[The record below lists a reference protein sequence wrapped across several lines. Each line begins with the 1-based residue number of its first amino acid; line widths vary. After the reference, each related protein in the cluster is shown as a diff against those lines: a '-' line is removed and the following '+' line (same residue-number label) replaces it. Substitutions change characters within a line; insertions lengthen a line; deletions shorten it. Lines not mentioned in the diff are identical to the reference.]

1 MSTPY
6 KIPKDHRVGVGLG
19 AIRSFDPCMPCTTH
33 LHMDDRTIS
42 REIIS
47 CACGSEG
54 PHTH

>member
-1 MSTPY
+1 VL
-6 KIPKDHRVGVGLG
+6 R

-54 PHTH
+54 PHEH